1 MSRGNVV
8 YGFMM
13 GTCNVILLVECIRE
27 FATHKGDDLE
37 KFHLASLVSVGVA
50 FGKWHFRIIAGEKS
64 RFTLTWSN
72 SG

>member
-1 MSRGNVV
+1 MQCDPSRRMYQGV
-8 YGFMM
+8 
-13 GTCNVILLVECIRE
+13 
-27 FATHKGDDLE
+27 ATHKGDDLE

-50 FGKWHFRIIAGEKS
+50 FGKWHFRIIAGEES